1 MGRGLHGERTQFA
14 KYSLA
19 DGWREKHASVSPEGS
34 GLVYALPLCGFGP
47 SEQTIELSLQ
57 FHFTHLKL
65 SLYLLVLT
73 TEISMCL
80 NKEKHIPM
88 FPVWAS
94 GLHVLWDVSGVVR
107 SRERERARSLPN
119 MGPFHTGSKSSK
131 QTTPSKITVN
141 TSLQKW
147 TTSHVIFVSLI
158 SMLSSI
164 IGDNPHQWK
173 PKVSH
178 HTTLTLQTP
187 PLRSGVCFKLNSWPF
202 QQLSPESRQPR
213 HHLKSV
219 DERSRARNVPPLFP
233 KGTRVRERFLPSF
246 PSGFSNKREKNK
258 WKWKVYN

>member
-1 MGRGLHGERTQFA
+1 MWLWA
-14 KYSLA
+14 VKANYWAVLA
-19 DGWREKHASVSPEGS
+19 VLFHTFEVISIPSSADNWDFHV
-34 GLVYALPLCGFGP
+34 
-47 SEQTIELSLQ
+47 SEQGKTHSYVPSMSLRSA
-57 FHFTHLKL
+57 HF
-65 SLYLLVLT
+65 VGR
-73 TEISMCL
+73 
-80 NKEKHIPM
+80 
-88 FPVWAS
+88 VWC
-94 GLHVLWDVSGVVR
+94 GKKQ
-107 SRERERARSLPN
+107 REGEGQKSPKY
-119 MGPFHTGSKSSK
+119 GSFSHRVKIQ
-131 QTTPSKITVN
+131 QTNNSQQNNSQYQSTKMDITC
-141 TSLQKW
+141 
-147 TTSHVIFVSLI
+147 VIFVSFT

-178 HTTLTLQTP
+178 HTTLTLQTS